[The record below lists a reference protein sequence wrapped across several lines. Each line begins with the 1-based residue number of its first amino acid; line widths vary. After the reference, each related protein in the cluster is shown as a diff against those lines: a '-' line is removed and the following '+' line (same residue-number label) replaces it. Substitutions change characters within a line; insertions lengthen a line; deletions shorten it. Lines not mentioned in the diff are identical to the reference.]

1 VVEKYRNLAVVK
13 KQARQCGTDKNTS
26 FHWCHRFL
34 TLPAATKASRLQEII
49 NADET
54 SFPLSCKGQR
64 HLDRPPRKRGKQ
76 IYTRGTGKD
85 QVSVLVVRDRS
96 GATADS
102 ILNVLDK
109 KTIELSLWTVLHRL
123 CRTVSCLPY
132 YESRAN
138 LNLLTADQKNDL
150 IRLLFGEV
158 RILTARVSESETQLS
173 KDRHNSSTPPSFDE
187 LKKTRSLRR
196 PRVPRCAQMEDAGKC
211 STYQLCVTRPVDI
224 APCDCN
230 ADAVNCT
237 RVNCSQASAER
248 CSMYEPSIRALAV
261 HLTQGQLLPLARIA
275 RN

>member
-1 VVEKYRNLAVVK
+1 METGILRLEVIVMKVSDFREWLKNIVTWPRSK

-109 KTIELSLWTVLHRL
+109 KTIELSLELSLRTVLAKDVIFCSNAVACRSVAYSFGIAHRWTPGRS
-123 CRTVSCLPY
+123 RTR
-132 YESRAN
+132 EN
-138 LNLLTADQKNDL
+138 
-150 IRLLFGEV
+150 
-158 RILTARVSESETQLS
+158 
-173 KDRHNSSTPPSFDE
+173 
-187 LKKTRSLRR
+187 
-196 PRVPRCAQMEDAGKC
+196 
-211 STYQLCVTRPVDI
+211 
-224 APCDCN
+224 
-230 ADAVNCT
+230 
-237 RVNCSQASAER
+237 
-248 CSMYEPSIRALAV
+248 
-261 HLTQGQLLPLARIA
+261 
-275 RN
+275 